1 MREPLVRRRVLPWIA
16 AFTMASGVATG
27 AAIAGPANASDHG
40 CSQYTWPDYSAACM
54 TSEDGRG
61 ATITVRRISTNSSP
75 DADVTIVVAR
85 GSAQESLPIDLN
97 PAWIVPKV
105 TVSAPGV
112 GPDHDFSQG
121 VHQETVHPAVVAHEQ
136 VKVVIWRAGRA
147 TTFLVREAG
156 GE

>member
-1 MREPLVRRRVLPWIA
+1 MRRRVLAWVA

-27 AAIAGPANASDHG
+27 AAIAGPANATDHG

-85 GSAQESLPIDLN
+85 GPTEEPLPIDLN
-97 PAWIVPKV
+97 SVWIVSKV
-105 TVSAPGV
+105 TVSGPSV
-112 GPDHDFSQG
+112 GPDNDLSQG
-121 VHQETVHPAVVAHEQ
+121 VHQETLHPAVVAHER
-136 VKVVIWRAGRA
+136 VKVVILRAGRA